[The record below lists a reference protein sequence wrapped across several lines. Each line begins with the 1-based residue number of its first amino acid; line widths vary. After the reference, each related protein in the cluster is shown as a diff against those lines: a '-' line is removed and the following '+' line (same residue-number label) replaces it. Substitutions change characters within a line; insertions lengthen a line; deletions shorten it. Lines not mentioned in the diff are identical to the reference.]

1 MSTFVSSLADAPAA
15 GIAAAVLNLIVALGL
30 IAVSVAMGVALSLLI
45 GLPAL
50 VTEPQRAIRA
60 QGNRSIAE

>member
-1 MSTFVSSLADAPAA
+1 MSTFMWSLTEGPAA

-30 IAVSVAMGVALSLLI
+30 IAVSVALGVAMSLLI

-50 VTEPQRAIRA
+50 VTEQHRTIRT
-60 QGNRSIAE
+60 QGNRSIGE

>member
-1 MSTFVSSLADAPAA
+1 MSTFVWSFTEGPAA

-30 IAVSVAMGVALSLLI
+30 IAVSVALGVAMSLLI

-50 VTEPQRAIRA
+50 VTEQHRTIRA
-60 QGNRSIAE
+60 QGNRSIDE

>member
-1 MSTFVSSLADAPAA
+1 MSTFVSPLTEGPAA
-15 GIAAAVLNLIVALGL
+15 VIAAAVLNLIVALGL
-30 IAVSVAMGVALSLLI
+30 IAVSVALCVAMSLLI

-50 VTEPQRAIRA
+50 VTEHHRTIRA

>member
-1 MSTFVSSLADAPAA
+1 MSTFVSSLAEGPAA

-30 IAVSVAMGVALSLLI
+30 IVVSAALGVAISLLI

-50 VTEPQRAIRA
+50 VTQRAIRG
-60 QGNRSIAE
+60 QGSASIAE